1 MILDKND
8 LTILPTLARDCR
20 TPYSS
25 IGLQIG
31 LTPKSVK
38 ARVKKMVRSG
48 VIEKFVVRVNPA
60 AFGYRTAIVLIRT
73 SNGITKDDVIQ
84 RVKEFGDLTYHVHH
98 MGRTS
103 VAALVIKKPLDDN
116 IVQSLMIA

>member
-38 ARVKKMVRSG
+38 ARVKKMVRQWSHR
-48 VIEKFVVRVNPA
+48 KVR
-60 AFGYRTAIVLIRT
+60 
-73 SNGITKDDVIQ
+73 S
-84 RVKEFGDLTYHVHH
+84 
-98 MGRTS
+98 
-103 VAALVIKKPLDDN
+103 
-116 IVQSLMIA
+116 